1 MGNVQTRDV
10 NHNRVIVKLLVQDD
24 GHVKVWIIEN
34 DINMYHDLMMEYRR
48 RDIGYLPIFI

>member
-1 MGNVQTRDV
+1 MGNIQTRQV

>member
-1 MGNVQTRDV
+1 MGNVQTRQV

-24 GHVKVWIIEN
+24 GYVKVWIIEN
-34 DINMYHDLMMEYRR
+34 DINLYHDVMMEYRK